1 MLISK
6 YDVSMRTEQKFT
18 VVPQLDKYLKFMAFP
33 LGRGYFVSSRVM
45 LCPRID
51 LNFRHLSSK
60 LWHYMYRIFMMCKEL
75 FILQEL
81 LRSKTCF
88 E

>member
-1 MLISK
+1 M
-6 YDVSMRTEQKFT
+6 FT
-18 VVPQLDKYLKFMAFP
+18 GNYSTKLDEYLKFMAFL
-33 LGRGYFVSSRVM
+33 LGGGYFVSSRVM

-60 LWHYMYRIFMMCKEL
+60 LWHYMYRNFMMCKEL

-81 LRSKTCF
+81 LRSKTSI